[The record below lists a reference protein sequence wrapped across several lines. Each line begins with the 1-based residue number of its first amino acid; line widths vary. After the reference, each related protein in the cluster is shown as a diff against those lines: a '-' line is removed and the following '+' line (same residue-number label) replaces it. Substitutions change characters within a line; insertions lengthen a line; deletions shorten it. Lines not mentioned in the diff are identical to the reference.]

1 MKIRNYQIAL
11 FALSTGCAWSQTP
24 AEAIAPFVGQ
34 QLILPGGGDEAKVKL
49 KKLQL
54 SRMTA
59 GRMRSSPTPLFHR
72 KVASTSCSNN
82 QKGGFTQVPAGFGA
96 DTYRA
101 ILADLNGD
109 GNLDLVLQFGSGSG
123 VFLGDGTGAFTAGP
137 GVSGPIAGGGVDMV
151 ADLNGDGIPDIA
163 AKTSG
168 TMAIY
173 IGIGD
178 GTYEAPFNIGTGPSP
193 GDILVANLH
202 GQSPKRGLPD
212 IVAPDTSGGVMV
224 LINETN

>member
-96 DTYRA
+96 DTYQA
-101 ILADLNGD
+101 ILADLNG
-109 GNLDLVLQFGSGSG
+109 VCSGRLPA
-123 VFLGDGTGAFTAGP
+123 VRRMR
-137 GVSGPIAGGGVDMV
+137 IA
-151 ADLNGDGIPDIA
+151 IT
-163 AKTSG
+163 TSCWWFRM
-168 TMAIY
+168 TLRA
-173 IGIGD
+173 
-178 GTYEAPFNIGTGPSP
+178 TC
-193 GDILVANLH
+193 
-202 GQSPKRGLPD
+202 
-212 IVAPDTSGGVMV
+212 
-224 LINETN
+224 